1 MEITGDRFAQSDIGT
16 RIDSAA
22 VRRNDHAI
30 RVNMLYGRLVCR
42 DGTVREHQE
51 WIWNQIRYQFMPDPV
66 VRLHPD
72 DAEARGITDGA
83 QVRVFNQFGEVTMK
97 AEITNLVLP
106 GVVDVFHGW
115 HQADINLLTTRSGC
129 LFFRSIMFWQSV
141 RCTDTP

>member
-1 MEITGDRFAQSDIGT
+1 MLNSGS
-16 RIDSAA
+16 
-22 VRRNDHAI
+22 
-30 RVNMLYGRLVCR
+30 RVPYYTHSKLR
-42 DGTVREHQE
+42 DLP
-51 WIWNQIRYQFMPDPV
+51 WLNQFMPDPV

-115 HQADINLLTTRSGC
+115 HQADINLLTTRDFDPITRIPSLPIRLVRGRAYGQGQDHRIAR
-129 LFFRSIMFWQSV
+129 RS
-141 RCTDTP
+141 